1 MWAFIRSM
9 IGAGAVSGA
18 AIIGMPL
25 PASAAD
31 QCGPLKRITAVD
43 TVTGPAGYMLVPVKI
58 GDAERLLLF
67 DTGGAISSITPAAAQ
82 ELHLPAYDSRVRM
95 IGISGAVSTRYTIIP
110 SITVGTVESK
120 RAQYMILPDNMPG
133 LAQGGVAGTM
143 APAPGVDIDL
153 DFAGRRLSFFSTDH
167 CAGKVVYWPAEA
179 VAVVPMRV
187 AGLRQGNGAI
197 STEHIIIPVKLD
209 GKQFDAL
216 VDTGATNNV
225 LKLSVAQQR
234 FDLDVKAPDV
244 QEVGQLGKNNSAKI
258 YRKRFGTLSFEGVT
272 VLNPMVDLVPDEVTR
287 SLGDQRPT
295 GSLTR
300 PADTGLP
307 DLILG
312 MPVLSK
318 THMYIA
324 YGERKVYITAASDT
338 ALARPASAT
347 RPAETLLNVSGSWKI
362 TSSGVAPVCDIVQT
376 DTELK
381 GFCSGPQ
388 AKGELSGTVTGQ
400 AIHWQWK
407 RVANANGVTS
417 LWNFSGTMSADNTIS
432 GFMEQSGRSAPFSA
446 TKQ

>member
-1 MWAFIRSM
+1 MSAFIRSV
-9 IGAGAVSGA
+9 IGTGALSGV
-18 AIIGMPL
+18 AIISIPL

-82 ELHLPAYDSRVRM
+82 ELHLPAYDSRVRI

-110 SITVGTVESK
+110 SVTVGTVESR
-120 RAQYMILPDNMPG
+120 RAQYMILPDNMPR
-133 LAQGGVAGTM
+133 LAQGGVAGTL

-153 DFAGRRLSFFSTDH
+153 DFAGRKLSFFSTDH
-167 CAGKVVYWPAEA
+167 CEGKVVYWPAEA

-187 AGLRQGNGAI
+187 AGLRPGNAI

-209 GKQFDAL
+209 GKQLDAL

-225 LKLSVAQQR
+225 LKLPVAQER
-234 FDLDVKAPDV
+234 FGVDLKAPDV
-244 QEVGQLGKNNSAKI
+244 QEVGQLGKNASAKV

-318 THMYIA
+318 THMYVA
-324 YGERKVYITAASDT
+324 YGERKVYITAASDA
-338 ALARPASAT
+338 ALAQPASAS

-376 DTELK
+376 DTALK

-388 AKGELSGTVTGQ
+388 AKGELNGTVTGQ

-407 RVANANGVTS
+407 RVANANGATS

-432 GFMEQSGRSAPFSA
+432 GFAEQGGRSAPFTA